1 MISLLLNE
9 LYTNI
14 SNYEQS
20 NSQIEEW
27 GSISWQHY
35 VNLNLNLINS
45 ITFPGP
51 TVGA

>member
-9 LYTNI
+9 LYTNT
-14 SNYEQS
+14 SYYEQS
-20 NSQIEEW
+20 NFQIEEW

-35 VNLNLNLINS
+35 INLNLNLIDF